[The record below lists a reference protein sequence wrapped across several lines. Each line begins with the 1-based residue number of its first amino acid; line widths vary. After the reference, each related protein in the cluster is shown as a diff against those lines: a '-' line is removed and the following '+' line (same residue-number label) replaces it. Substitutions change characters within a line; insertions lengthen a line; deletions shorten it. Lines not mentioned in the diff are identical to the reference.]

1 MVFNLLKSTAVA
13 WSAYVRTE
21 QQTLEPEPLVPNPGS
36 LSSTLYVPSLNN
48 ILQLAAPLA
57 ANEIF

>member
-1 MVFNLLKSTAVA
+1 MVLNLLKS
-13 WSAYVRTE
+13 SALGLLA
-21 QQTLEPEPLVPNPGS
+21 QQNSDNEVFTPNPGS

-57 ANEIF
+57 ANELF